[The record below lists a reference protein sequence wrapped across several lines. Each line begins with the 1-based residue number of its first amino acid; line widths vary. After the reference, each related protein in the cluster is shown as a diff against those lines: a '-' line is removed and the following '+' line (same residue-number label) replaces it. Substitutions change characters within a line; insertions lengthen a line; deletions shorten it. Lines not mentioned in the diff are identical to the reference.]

1 MRIGVRSHTHAI
13 LIIYSA
19 SWLDVRLRLRDEGVL
34 AYLIVAGV
42 SRIRKDGGDFVWRV
56 HTAYLR
62 DTCCHGH
69 THIFFVYSDDT
80 RRITSLE
87 LRRLIARECCKGE
100 CPVWSSRHIRHTHT
114 YIYIASISLSIL
126 YPLSSR
132 MLPRRRHMYA
142 YAYLT
147 AIFTPSF
154 SFEQKK
160 PSFHECP
167 SPVETYQG
175 HNEPDSTDMRV
186 STYQSPWTRFCLV
199 VFTARW
205 WCCFWFPKNLNG

>member
-1 MRIGVRSHTHAI
+1 MTPAATVTLISSSSTLMTRAGSPRSNSDGSSLVSAAKVSVLFGVHGIS
-13 LIIYSA
+13 
-19 SWLDVRLRLRDEGVL
+19 
-34 AYLIVAGV
+34 
-42 SRIRKDGGDFVWRV
+42 
-56 HTAYLR
+56 
-62 DTCCHGH
+62 DTH
-69 THIFFVYSDDT
+69 THIY
-80 RRITSLE
+80 IE
-87 LRRLIARECCKGE
+87 RERA
-100 CPVWSSRHIRHTHT
+100 STHEYDACFALHQLT
-114 YIYIASISLSIL
+114 HPFRYLSSIL
-126 YPLSSR
+126 SDASQKKTD
-132 MLPRRRHMYA
+132 MYA

-205 WCCFWFPKNLNG
+205 WCWFLVSEEFERINRHTTTTRIVPHEPSFLSLSLSLCVCARAYHIL

>member
-1 MRIGVRSHTHAI
+1 MSDYDCETKEFLHISLSREFRVFVKMGGTLCGEYTQHTCVTPAATVTLISSSSTLMTRAGSPRSNSDGSSLVSAAKVSVLFGV
-13 LIIYSA
+13 
-19 SWLDVRLRLRDEGVL
+19 
-34 AYLIVAGV
+34 
-42 SRIRKDGGDFVWRV
+42 
-56 HTAYLR
+56 
-62 DTCCHGH
+62 HG
-69 THIFFVYSDDT
+69 ISD
-80 RRITSLE
+80 
-87 LRRLIARECCKGE
+87 
-100 CPVWSSRHIRHTHT
+100 THT